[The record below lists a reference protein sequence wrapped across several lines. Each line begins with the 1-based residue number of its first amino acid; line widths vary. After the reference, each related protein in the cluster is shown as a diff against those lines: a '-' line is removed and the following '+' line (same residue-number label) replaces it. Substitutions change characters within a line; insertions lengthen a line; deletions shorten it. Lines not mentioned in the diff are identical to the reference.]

1 MLLLEGDNEPNKI
14 ISQFSLC
21 PELSKVVE
29 PAGVA
34 FEKIVIQVFGGE
46 ISEESEDEE
55 EKKEIII
62 EEDNIEYDW
71 EKEYKEEESKK
82 NIKDLFSNGYNY
94 YKILG
99 LEDKFLNSKEEDFR
113 KAYKKL
119 ALIYHPD
126 KNQENKSLQ
135 GVSDEQIREEIKK
148 DLEKE
153 NKLGNENNN
162 NDEDE
167 NSEENNK
174 NIKENKN
181 ENKISKEEDQK
192 NREINKKWLKLKEA
206 YDTLSD
212 PEKRKKYDS
221 TIVFDDSIP
230 EDKVYSQKDFF
241 STFGPVFL
249 RNGIWSK
256 KKPVPK
262 LGDIQSPLQKVK
274 LFYKFWHNFQSWRDF
289 SVEGE
294 YDLEE
299 ATSRFEKRQMLK
311 ENKKMKASMKKE
323 EKIRIDTLTNIAY
336 KRDPRIIE
344 EEKRLEK
351 EKEEEKK
358 QRALER
364 QKQKEE
370 QELRRQMMIKQNEEE
385 KERLKQIKL
394 KEKEDLEIKI
404 LNLIKENNI
413 KINDSDIFQFKL
425 NSKNDSLKE
434 FLQHITKYEKE
445 NNSALKKEIIEKCNS
460 LFGMKFAE
468 EKKEETDKKD
478 SIWSKEEMFLLQKGV
493 KKYPAGTKQRWDKI
507 KEIVKTKSE
516 EEIIQMTH
524 YLVVNPNI
532 KIEGNI
538 NLKELLQKEKKENKE
553 EKKIKNEKN
562 TEKKSEANW
571 TSEEQKLLE
580 EALKKY
586 PSSLPTNERWT
597 NIAKHVGKTKKQCV
611 ERYKYLA
618 NLIKKNKE
626 KGK

>member
-1 MLLLEGDNEPNKI
+1 MFLIEGDNEPNKI
-14 ISQFSLC
+14 ISKFCICS
-21 PELSKVVE
+21 ELSKVVE
-29 PAGVA
+29 PAGAA
-34 FEKIVIQVFGGE
+34 FEKIVIQVYGGE

-55 EKKEIII
+55 EKNEIKI
-62 EEDNIEYDW
+62 EEDNIEYEW
-71 EKEYKEEESKK
+71 EKEYKEKEAKK

-99 LEDKFLNSKEEDFR
+99 LEDKFLNAKEEDIR

-119 ALIYHPD
+119 AIQYHPD
-126 KNQENKSLQ
+126 KNKENKPLI
-135 GVSDEQIREEIKK
+135 GVSDEQIKEEIKK

-153 NKLGNENNN
+153 IKQENTNEENNN
-162 NDEDE
+162 D
-167 NSEENNK
+167 NN
-174 NIKENKN
+174 NN
-181 ENKISKEEDQK
+181 ENKINNNNINKEEEQK

-206 YDTLSD
+206 YETLSD

-230 EDKVYSQKDFF
+230 DDINYSEKSFF

-249 RNGIWSK
+249 KNGIWSK

-262 LGDIQSPLQKVK
+262 LGDMQSPLQKVK

-299 ATSRFEKRQMLK
+299 ATCRFEKRQMLK

-323 EKIRIDTLTNIAY
+323 EKIRIDTLINIAY

-344 EEKRLEK
+344 EEKRIEK
-351 EKEEEKK
+351 EREEEKK
-358 QRALER
+358 RRALER
-364 QKQKEE
+364 QRLKEE
-370 QELRRQMMIKQNEEE
+370 QEIKRQEMIKKHEEE
-385 KERLKQIKL
+385 KERIKNLKL
-394 KEKEDLEIKI
+394 KEKEDLEKKILEIIEKTEIKI
-404 LNLIKENNI
+404 D
-413 KINDSDIFQFKL
+413 NDDIFQFKL

-434 FLQHITKYEKE
+434 FISHISQYE
-445 NNSALKKEIIEKCNS
+445 NSSLNIKKKEIIQKLHN
-460 LFGMKFAE
+460 LFGMKFKL
-468 EKKEETDKKD
+468 EKKEDTEKKE
-478 SIWSKEEMFLLQKGV
+478 SIWTKEEMFLLQKGV

-524 YLVVNPNI
+524 YLILNPNI
-532 KIEGNI
+532 KFEDNI
-538 NLKELLQKEKKENKE
+538 NLKELLQKEKNKN
-553 EKKIKNEKN
+553 NEKN
-562 TEKKSEANW
+562 DENKIKTEKKAEINW
-571 TSEEQKLLE
+571 TNEEQKLLE

-586 PSSLPTNERWT
+586 PSSMNANERWS

-618 NLIKKNKE
+618 SLIKKNKE

>member
-1 MLLLEGDNEPNKI
+1 MLLIEGDNEPNKI
-14 ISQFSLC
+14 ISKFCICS
-21 PELSKVVE
+21 ELSKVVE
-29 PAGVA
+29 PAGHA
-34 FEKIVIQVFGGE
+34 FEKIVIQVYGGE

-55 EKKEIII
+55 EKIEIKI

-71 EKEYKEEESKK
+71 EKEYKEKEKKK

-113 KAYKKL
+113 RAYKKL

-126 KNQENKSLQ
+126 KNKENKSLQ
-135 GVSDEQIREEIKK
+135 GVSDEQIKEEIKK

-153 NKLGNENNN
+153 NKLGNE
-162 NDEDE
+162 
-167 NSEENNK
+167 EENEDDNE
-174 NIKENKN
+174 ENKIKNNN
-181 ENKISKEEDQK
+181 ENKKSEEEEQK

-230 EDKVYSQKDFF
+230 EDKEYTEKDFF

-249 RNGIWSK
+249 NNGIWSK

-274 LFYKFWHNFQSWRDF
+274 LFYRFWHNFQSWRDF

-299 ATSRFEKRQMLK
+299 ATSRYEKRQMLK
-311 ENKKMKASMKKE
+311 ENRKMKASMKKE

-351 EKEEEKK
+351 EREEEKK
-358 QRALER
+358 KRALER

-370 QELRRQMMIKQNEEE
+370 EELKRQIMIKQNEEE
-385 KERLKQIKL
+385 KQRLKKKKL
-394 KEKEDLEIKI
+394 EEKEEMEKNII
-404 LNLIKENNI
+404 NIIKENNI
-413 KINDSDIFQFKL
+413 NMNDDDLFQFKL
-425 NSKNDSLKE
+425 NSKNESLKE
-434 FLQHITKYEKE
+434 FLNYISKFEKE
-445 NNSALKKEIIEKCNS
+445 DNNIKKKEIIEKCKS
-460 LFGMKFAE
+460 LFGMKF
-468 EKKEETDKKD
+468 KEEIKEDKEKD
-478 SIWSKEEMFLLQKGV
+478 SIWTKEEMFLLQKGV
-493 KKYPAGTKQRWDKI
+493 KKYPAGTKKRWDKI

-516 EEIIQMTH
+516 EEIVRMTH

-538 NLKELLQKEKKENKE
+538 NLKELLQKEKKEQNNE
-553 EKKIKNEKN
+553 EKKNKGEKQ
-562 TEKKSEANW
+562 EKSEINW
-571 TSEEQKLLE
+571 TGEEQKLLE

-597 NIAKHVGKTKKQCV
+597 NISKHVGKTKKQCV

-618 NLIKKNKE
+618 NLIKKNKG

>member
-1 MLLLEGDNEPNKI
+1 MFLREGDEEPNKI
-14 ISQFSLC
+14 ISKFCLC
-21 PELSKVVE
+21 PDLSKVVE
-29 PAGVA
+29 PAGIA
-34 FEKIVIQVFGGE
+34 FEKIVIQVYGGE
-46 ISEESEDEE
+46 ISEESEEEE
-55 EKKEIII
+55 EKNEIIV
-62 EEDNIEYDW
+62 EEDNIEYEW
-71 EKEYKEEESKK
+71 EKEYKEKESKK
-82 NIKDLFSNGYNY
+82 NIKDMFSNGYNY

-99 LEDKFLNSKEEDFR
+99 LEDKFLNAKEEDFR

-119 ALIYHPD
+119 AIIYHPD
-126 KNQENKSLQ
+126 KNKENKSLP
-135 GVSDEQIREEIKK
+135 GVSDEQIKEEIKK

-153 NKLGNENNN
+153 NKSGNEN
-162 NDEDE
+162 DEED
-167 NSEENNK
+167 NNK
-174 NIKENKN
+174 NNEN
-181 ENKISKEEDQK
+181 ENKINKEEDQK

-230 EDKVYSQKDFF
+230 EDIPYTENNFF

-249 RNGIWSK
+249 KNSIWSK

-262 LGDIQSPLQKVK
+262 LGDMNSPLQKVK

-323 EKIRIDTLTNIAY
+323 EKIRIDNLINIAY

-358 QRALER
+358 RRALER

-385 KERLKQIKL
+385 KERLKKL
-394 KEKEDLEIKI
+394 KMKEKEDLEKKI
-404 LNLIKENNI
+404 LEIIEENNI
-413 KINDSDIFQFKL
+413 KINDDDLFQFKL
-425 NSKNDSLKE
+425 NSKNESLKE
-434 FLQHITKYEKE
+434 FIEHINKFEKE
-445 NNSALKKEIIEKCNS
+445 EKNIKKKEIIEKGNS
-460 LFGMKFAE
+460 LFGMKFKE
-468 EKKEETDKKD
+468 EKNDEKEKKE

-507 KEIVKTKSE
+507 KEMVKTKSE

-524 YLVVNPNI
+524 YLILNPNI
-532 KIEGNI
+532 KFEENI
-538 NLKELLQKEKKENKE
+538 NLKELLKKEKKENKE
-553 EKKIKNEKN
+553 EKQKNSEKS
-562 TEKKSEANW
+562 EKKSEMNW
-571 TSEEQKLLE
+571 TAEEQKLLE

-586 PSSLPTNERWT
+586 PSSLPANERWT

-618 NLIKKNKE
+618 NIIKKNKE

>member
-29 PAGVA
+29 PAGAA
-34 FEKIVIQVFGGE
+34 FEKIVIQVYGGE

-71 EKEYKEEESKK
+71 EKEYKEQESKK
-82 NIKDLFSNGYNY
+82 NIKDIFSNGYNY

-99 LEDKFLNSKEEDFR
+99 LEDKFLNSKDEDFR

-119 ALIYHPD
+119 ALIFHPD
-126 KNQENKSLQ
+126 KNKENKSLQ
-135 GVSDEQIREEIKK
+135 GVSDEQIREEIQK

-153 NKLGNENNN
+153 NKLGNENNEN
-162 NDEDE
+162 EDE
-167 NSEENNK
+167 NNEENNK
-174 NIKENKN
+174 NKEENKN
-181 ENKISKEEDQK
+181 TISKEEDQK

-230 EDKVYSQKDFF
+230 EDKVYSEKDFF
-241 STFGPVFL
+241 LTFGPVFL
-249 RNGIWSK
+249 KNGIWSK

-262 LGDIQSPLQKVK
+262 LGDIQSPLPKVK

-351 EKEEEKK
+351 EREEEKK

-385 KERLKQIKL
+385 KERQKQIKL
-394 KEKEDLEIKI
+394 KEKEDLETKI
-404 LNLIKENNI
+404 LNIIKDNNI
-413 KINDSDIFQFKL
+413 KINDNDIFQFKL
-425 NSKNDSLKE
+425 NSNNDSLKE
-434 FLQHITKYEKE
+434 FLQHITKLEKE
-445 NNSALKKEIIEKCNS
+445 NKSLLKKEILEKCDT
-460 LFGMKFAE
+460 LFGMKFKE
-468 EKKEETDKKD
+468 EKKEETEKKD

-516 EEIIQMTH
+516 EEIIQMAH

-553 EKKIKNEKN
+553 EKKIKNEKTN
-562 TEKKSEANW
+562 EKKSEANW
-571 TSEEQKLLE
+571 TAEEQKLLE

-618 NLIKKNKE
+618 SLIKKNKE

>member
-1 MLLLEGDNEPNKI
+1 MFLREGDEEPNKI
-14 ISQFSLC
+14 ISKFCLC
-21 PELSKVVE
+21 PDLSRVVE
-29 PAGVA
+29 PAGIT
-34 FEKIVIQVFGGE
+34 FEKIVIQVYGGE
-46 ISEESEDEE
+46 ISEESEEEE
-55 EKKEIII
+55 EKNEIII
-62 EEDNIEYDW
+62 EEDNIEYEW
-71 EKEYKEEESKK
+71 EKEYKEKESKK
-82 NIKDLFSNGYNY
+82 DIKDAFTNGYNY

-99 LEDKFLNSKEEDFR
+99 LEDKFLNAKEEDFR
-113 KAYKKL
+113 KAYKKM
-119 ALIYHPD
+119 AIIYHPD
-126 KNQENKSLQ
+126 KNKENKSLQ
-135 GVSDEQIREEIKK
+135 GVSDEQIKEEIKK

-153 NKLGNENNN
+153 NKAGNEKENEDEEDNKNNN
-162 NDEDE
+162 NDKINKEDA
-167 NSEENNK
+167 
-174 NIKENKN
+174 
-181 ENKISKEEDQK
+181 QK

-230 EDKVYSQKDFF
+230 EDIAYTENNFF

-249 RNGIWSK
+249 KNSIWSK

-262 LGDIQSPLQKVK
+262 LGDMKSPLQKVK

-289 SVEGE
+289 PVEGE

-323 EKIRIDTLTNIAY
+323 EKIRIDNLTNIAY

-358 QRALER
+358 RRALER

-370 QELRRQMMIKQNEEE
+370 QEIRRQMMIKQNEEE
-385 KERLKQIKL
+385 KERLKQMKM
-394 KEKEDLEIKI
+394 KEKEDLEKQI
-404 LNLIKENNI
+404 LNIIEVNNI
-413 KINDSDIFQFKL
+413 KMNENDLFQFKL
-425 NSKNDSLKE
+425 NSKNESLRE
-434 FLQHITKYEKE
+434 FLKHINKYENE
-445 NNSALKKEIIEKCNS
+445 DNNIKKKEIMEKCNS
-460 LFGMKFAE
+460 LFGMKFKE
-468 EKKEETDKKD
+468 EKKEEKEKKE
-478 SIWSKEEMFLLQKGV
+478 SIWTKEEMFLLQKGV
-493 KKYPAGTKQRWDKI
+493 KKYPAGTKKRWDKI

-516 EEIIQMTH
+516 EEIVQMAH

-532 KIEGNI
+532 KIEDNI
-538 NLKELLQKEKKENKE
+538 NLKELLKKEKKENKE
-553 EKKIKNEKN
+553 EKPKNNNEKN
-562 TEKKSEANW
+562 EKKSEINW
-571 TSEEQKLLE
+571 TAEEQKLLE

>member
-14 ISQFSLC
+14 ISKFCICS
-21 PELSKVVE
+21 ELSKVVE
-29 PAGVA
+29 PAGAA
-34 FEKIVIQVFGGE
+34 FEKIVIQVYGGE

-55 EKKEIII
+55 EKNEIKI
-62 EEDNIEYDW
+62 EEDNIEYEW
-71 EKEYKEEESKK
+71 EKEYKEKEAKK

-113 KAYKKL
+113 KAYKKM
-119 ALIYHPD
+119 AIIYHPD
-126 KNQENKSLQ
+126 KNKENKSLQ
-135 GVSDEQIREEIKK
+135 GVSDEQIKEEIKK

-153 NKLGNENNN
+153 NKLGNEENNEDNNEEKKIGNNN
-162 NDEDE
+162 
-167 NSEENNK
+167 
-174 NIKENKN
+174 N
-181 ENKISKEEDQK
+181 ENKISEEEEQK

-206 YDTLSD
+206 YDTLID

-230 EDKVYSQKDFF
+230 EDKEYTEKDFF
-241 STFGPVFL
+241 TTFGPVFL
-249 RNGIWSK
+249 NNGIWSK

-262 LGDIQSPLQKVK
+262 LGDMQSPLQKVK

-311 ENKKMKASMKKE
+311 ENKKMKASMRKE
-323 EKIRIDTLTNIAY
+323 EKIRIDTLINIAY

-351 EKEEEKK
+351 EREEEKK
-358 QRALER
+358 KRALER
-364 QKQKEE
+364 QKQREE
-370 QELRRQMMIKQNEEE
+370 EELKREIMIKQYEEE
-385 KERLKQIKL
+385 KERIKKKKL
-394 KEKEDLEIKI
+394 EEKEEMEKNII
-404 LNLIKENNI
+404 NIIKENNI
-413 KINDSDIFQFKL
+413 NMNEDDLFQFKL
-425 NSKNDSLKE
+425 NSKNESLKE
-434 FLQHITKYEKE
+434 CLDYISKYEKE
-445 NNSALKKEIIEKCNS
+445 DNNIKKKEIMEKCKS
-460 LFGMKFAE
+460 LFGMKFKEEIKE
-468 EKKEETDKKD
+468 EKEKE
-478 SIWSKEEMFLLQKGV
+478 SIWTKEEMFLLQKGV
-493 KKYPAGTKQRWDKI
+493 KKYPAGTKKRWDKI
-507 KEIVKTKSE
+507 KEIVKTKNE
-516 EEIIQMTH
+516 EEIVQMAH
-524 YLVVNPNI
+524 YLVVTPNI

-538 NLKELLQKEKKENKE
+538 NLKELLQKEKKEKNENNE
-553 EKKIKNEKN
+553 EKSKKIEKQ
-562 TEKKSEANW
+562 EKSEINW
-571 TSEEQKLLE
+571 TGEEQKLLE

-597 NIAKHVGKTKKQCV
+597 NISKHVGKTKKQCV

-618 NLIKKNKE
+618 NLIKKNKG

>member
-29 PAGVA
+29 PAGAA
-34 FEKIVIQVFGGE
+34 FEKIVIQVYGGE

-71 EKEYKEEESKK
+71 EKEYKEQESKK
-82 NIKDLFSNGYNY
+82 NIKDIFSNGYNY

-99 LEDKFLNSKEEDFR
+99 LEDKFLNSKDEDFR

-126 KNQENKSLQ
+126 KNKENKSLQ
-135 GVSDEQIREEIKK
+135 GVSDEQIREEIQK

-153 NKLGNENNN
+153 NKLGNENNEN
-162 NDEDE
+162 EDE
-167 NSEENNK
+167 NNDKDDENNK
-174 NIKENKN
+174 KENENKN
-181 ENKISKEEDQK
+181 TISKEEDQK

-230 EDKVYSQKDFF
+230 EDKVYSEKDFF

-249 RNGIWSK
+249 KNGIWSK

-262 LGDIQSPLQKVK
+262 LGDMQSPLPKVK

-351 EKEEEKK
+351 EREEEKK

-364 QKQKEE
+364 QRQKEE
-370 QELRRQMMIKQNEEE
+370 QELKRQMMIKQNEEE
-385 KERLKQIKL
+385 KERQKQIKL
-394 KEKEDLEIKI
+394 KEKEDLELKI
-404 LNLIKENNI
+404 LNIIKESNI
-413 KINDSDIFQFKL
+413 KINDNDIFQFKL
-425 NSKNDSLKE
+425 NSNNDSLKE
-434 FLQHITKYEKE
+434 FLQHITKLEKE
-445 NNSALKKEIIEKCNS
+445 NKSLLKKEIIGKCDS
-460 LFGMKFAE
+460 LFGMKFKE
-468 EKKEETDKKD
+468 EKKEESEKKD

-507 KEIVKTKSE
+507 REIVKTKSE
-516 EEIIQMTH
+516 EEIIQMAH

-553 EKKIKNEKN
+553 EKKIKNEKTN
-562 TEKKSEANW
+562 EKKSEVNW
-571 TSEEQKLLE
+571 TAEEQKLLE

-618 NLIKKNKE
+618 SLIKKNKE

>member
-1 MLLLEGDNEPNKI
+1 MFLREGDEEPNKI
-14 ISQFSLC
+14 ISKFCLC
-21 PELSKVVE
+21 PDLSKVVE
-29 PAGVA
+29 PAGIA
-34 FEKIVIQVFGGE
+34 FEKIVIQVYGGE
-46 ISEESEDEE
+46 ISEESEEEE
-55 EKKEIII
+55 EKNEIIV
-62 EEDNIEYDW
+62 EEDNIEYEW
-71 EKEYKEEESKK
+71 EKEYKEKESKK
-82 NIKDLFSNGYNY
+82 NIKDMFSNGYNY

-99 LEDKFLNSKEEDFR
+99 LEDKFLNAKEEDFR

-119 ALIYHPD
+119 AIIYHPD
-126 KNQENKSLQ
+126 KNKENNSLP
-135 GVSDEQIREEIKK
+135 GVSDEQIKEEINK

-153 NKLGNENNN
+153 NKSGNENEE
-162 NDEDE
+162 ED
-167 NSEENNK
+167 NNK
-174 NIKENKN
+174 NNEN
-181 ENKISKEEDQK
+181 ENKINKEEDQK

-230 EDKVYSQKDFF
+230 EDIPYTENNFF

-249 RNGIWSK
+249 QNSIWSK

-262 LGDIQSPLQKVK
+262 LGDMNSPLQKVK

-323 EKIRIDTLTNIAY
+323 EKIRIDNLINIAY

-358 QRALER
+358 RRALER

-370 QELRRQMMIKQNEEE
+370 QELRRQMMIKLNEEE
-385 KERLKQIKL
+385 KERFKKLKM
-394 KEKEDLEIKI
+394 KEKEDLEKKI
-404 LNLIKENNI
+404 LEIIEENNI
-413 KINDSDIFQFKL
+413 KINDDDLFQFKL
-425 NSKNDSLKE
+425 NSKNESLKE
-434 FLQHITKYEKE
+434 FIEHINKFEKE
-445 NNSALKKEIIEKCNS
+445 EKNIKKKEIIEKGNS
-460 LFGMKFAE
+460 LFGMKFKE
-468 EKKEETDKKD
+468 EKNDEKEKKE

-516 EEIIQMTH
+516 DEIIQMTH
-524 YLVVNPNI
+524 YLILNPNI
-532 KIEGNI
+532 KFEENI
-538 NLKELLQKEKKENKE
+538 NLKELLKKEKKENKE
-553 EKKIKNEKN
+553 EKQKNSEKS
-562 TEKKSEANW
+562 EKKSEMNW
-571 TSEEQKLLE
+571 TAEEQKLLE

-586 PSSLPTNERWT
+586 PSSLPANERWT
-597 NIAKHVGKTKKQCV
+597 HIAKHVGKTKKQCV

>member
-1 MLLLEGDNEPNKI
+1 MFLREGDEEPNKI
-14 ISQFSLC
+14 ISKFCLC
-21 PELSKVVE
+21 PDLSKVVE
-29 PAGVA
+29 PAGIA
-34 FEKIVIQVFGGE
+34 FEKIVIQVYGGE
-46 ISEESEDEE
+46 ISEESEEEE
-55 EKKEIII
+55 EKNEIIV
-62 EEDNIEYDW
+62 EEDNIEYEW
-71 EKEYKEEESKK
+71 EKEYKEKESKK
-82 NIKDLFSNGYNY
+82 NIKDMFSNGYNY

-99 LEDKFLNSKEEDFR
+99 LEDKFLNAKEEDFR

-119 ALIYHPD
+119 AIIYHPD
-126 KNQENKSLQ
+126 KNKENKSLP
-135 GVSDEQIREEIKK
+135 GVSDEQIKEEIKK

-153 NKLGNENNN
+153 NKSGNEN
-162 NDEDE
+162 DEED
-167 NSEENNK
+167 NNK
-174 NIKENKN
+174 NNEN
-181 ENKISKEEDQK
+181 ENKINKEEDQK

-230 EDKVYSQKDFF
+230 EDIPYTENNFF

-249 RNGIWSK
+249 KNSIWSK

-262 LGDIQSPLQKVK
+262 LGDMNSPLQKVK

-323 EKIRIDTLTNIAY
+323 EKIRIDNLTNIAY

-358 QRALER
+358 RRALER

-385 KERLKQIKL
+385 KERLKKL
-394 KEKEDLEIKI
+394 KMKEKEDLEKKI
-404 LNLIKENNI
+404 LEIIEENNI
-413 KINDSDIFQFKL
+413 KINDDDLFQFKL
-425 NSKNDSLKE
+425 NSKNESLKE
-434 FLQHITKYEKE
+434 FIEHINKFEKE
-445 NNSALKKEIIEKCNS
+445 EKNIKKKEIIEKGNS
-460 LFGMKFAE
+460 LFGMKFKE
-468 EKKEETDKKD
+468 EKNDEKEKKE

-516 EEIIQMTH
+516 DEIIQMTH
-524 YLVVNPNI
+524 YLILNPNI
-532 KIEGNI
+532 KFEENI
-538 NLKELLQKEKKENKE
+538 NLKELLKKEKKENKE
-553 EKKIKNEKN
+553 EKQKNSEKS
-562 TEKKSEANW
+562 EKKSEMNW
-571 TSEEQKLLE
+571 TAEEQKLLE

-586 PSSLPTNERWT
+586 PSSLPANERWT

-618 NLIKKNKE
+618 NIIKKNKE

>member
-29 PAGVA
+29 PAGAA
-34 FEKIVIQVFGGE
+34 FEKIVIQVYGGE

-55 EKKEIII
+55 EKNEIKI
-62 EEDNIEYDW
+62 EEDSIEYEW
-71 EKEYKEEESKK
+71 EKEYKEKEAKK

-113 KAYKKL
+113 KAYKKM
-119 ALIYHPD
+119 AIIYHPD
-126 KNQENKSLQ
+126 KNKENKSLQ
-135 GVSDEQIREEIKK
+135 GVSDEQIKEEIKK

-153 NKLGNENNN
+153 NKLGNEENNEDNNEEKKIGNNN
-162 NDEDE
+162 
-167 NSEENNK
+167 
-174 NIKENKN
+174 N
-181 ENKISKEEDQK
+181 ENKISEEEEQK

-206 YDTLSD
+206 YDTLID

-230 EDKVYSQKDFF
+230 EDKEYTEKDFF
-241 STFGPVFL
+241 TTFGPVFL
-249 RNGIWSK
+249 NNGIWSK

-262 LGDIQSPLQKVK
+262 LGDMQSPLQKVK

-311 ENKKMKASMKKE
+311 ENKKMKASMRKE
-323 EKIRIDTLTNIAY
+323 EKIRIDTLINIAY

-351 EKEEEKK
+351 EREEEKK
-358 QRALER
+358 KRALER
-364 QKQKEE
+364 QKQREE
-370 QELRRQMMIKQNEEE
+370 EELKREIMIKQYEEE
-385 KERLKQIKL
+385 KERIKKKKL
-394 KEKEDLEIKI
+394 EEKEEMEKNII
-404 LNLIKENNI
+404 NIIKENNI
-413 KINDSDIFQFKL
+413 NMNEDDLFQFKL
-425 NSKNDSLKE
+425 NSKNESLKE
-434 FLQHITKYEKE
+434 CLDYISKYEKE
-445 NNSALKKEIIEKCNS
+445 DNNIKKKEIMEKCKS
-460 LFGMKFAE
+460 LFGMKFKEEIKE
-468 EKKEETDKKD
+468 EKEKE
-478 SIWSKEEMFLLQKGV
+478 SIWTKEEMFLLQKGV
-493 KKYPAGTKQRWDKI
+493 KKYPAGTKLRWDKI
-507 KEIVKTKSE
+507 KEIVKTKNE
-516 EEIIQMTH
+516 EEIVQMAH

-538 NLKELLQKEKKENKE
+538 NLKELLQKEKKEKKE
-553 EKKIKNEKN
+553 NNVEKLKKIEKQ
-562 TEKKSEANW
+562 EKSEINW
-571 TSEEQKLLE
+571 TGEEQKLLE

-597 NIAKHVGKTKKQCV
+597 NISKHVGKTKKQCV

-618 NLIKKNKE
+618 NLIKKNKG

>member
-1 MLLLEGDNEPNKI
+1 MFLREGDEEPNKI
-14 ISQFSLC
+14 ISKFCLC
-21 PELSKVVE
+21 PDLSKVVE
-29 PAGVA
+29 PAGIA
-34 FEKIVIQVFGGE
+34 FEKIVIQVYGGE
-46 ISEESEDEE
+46 ISEESEEEE
-55 EKKEIII
+55 EKNEIIV
-62 EEDNIEYDW
+62 EEDNIEYEW
-71 EKEYKEEESKK
+71 EKEYKEKESKK
-82 NIKDLFSNGYNY
+82 NIKDMFSNGYNY

-99 LEDKFLNSKEEDFR
+99 LEDKFLNAKEEDFR

-119 ALIYHPD
+119 AIIYHPD
-126 KNQENKSLQ
+126 KNKENKSLP
-135 GVSDEQIREEIKK
+135 GVSDEQIKEEIKK

-153 NKLGNENNN
+153 NKSGNEN
-162 NDEDE
+162 DEED
-167 NSEENNK
+167 NNK
-174 NIKENKN
+174 NNEN
-181 ENKISKEEDQK
+181 ENKINKEEDQK

-230 EDKVYSQKDFF
+230 DDIPYTENNFF

-249 RNGIWSK
+249 KNSIWSK

-262 LGDIQSPLQKVK
+262 LGDMNSPLQKVK

-323 EKIRIDTLTNIAY
+323 EKIRIDNLTNIAY

-358 QRALER
+358 RRALER

-385 KERLKQIKL
+385 KERLKKL
-394 KEKEDLEIKI
+394 KMKEKEDLEKKI
-404 LNLIKENNI
+404 LEIIKENNI
-413 KINDSDIFQFKL
+413 KINDDDIFQFNI
-425 NSKNDSLKE
+425 NSKNESLKE
-434 FLQHITKYEKE
+434 FIQHITKYENEEK
-445 NNSALKKEIIEKCNS
+445 NIKKKEIIEKGNS
-460 LFGMKFAE
+460 LFGMKFKE
-468 EKKEETDKKD
+468 EKNDEKEKKE

-507 KEIVKTKSE
+507 KEMVKTKSE

-524 YLVVNPNI
+524 YLILNPNI
-532 KIEGNI
+532 KFEENI
-538 NLKELLQKEKKENKE
+538 NLKELLKKEKKENKE
-553 EKKIKNEKN
+553 EKQKNSEKN
-562 TEKKSEANW
+562 EKKSEMNW
-571 TSEEQKLLE
+571 TAEEQKLLE

-586 PSSLPTNERWT
+586 PSSLPANERWT

-618 NLIKKNKE
+618 NIIKKNKE

>member
-1 MLLLEGDNEPNKI
+1 MFLREGDEEPNKI
-14 ISQFSLC
+14 ISKFCLC
-21 PELSKVVE
+21 PDLSKVVE
-29 PAGVA
+29 PAGIA
-34 FEKIVIQVFGGE
+34 FEKIVIQVYGGE
-46 ISEESEDEE
+46 ISEESEEEE
-55 EKKEIII
+55 EKNEIIV
-62 EEDNIEYDW
+62 EEDNIEYEW
-71 EKEYKEEESKK
+71 EKEYKEKESKK
-82 NIKDLFSNGYNY
+82 NIKDMFSNGYNY

-99 LEDKFLNSKEEDFR
+99 LEDKFLNAKEEDFR

-119 ALIYHPD
+119 AIIYHPD
-126 KNQENKSLQ
+126 KNKENKSLP
-135 GVSDEQIREEIKK
+135 GVSDEQIKEEIKK

-153 NKLGNENNN
+153 NKSGNEN
-162 NDEDE
+162 DEED
-167 NSEENNK
+167 NNK
-174 NIKENKN
+174 NNEN
-181 ENKISKEEDQK
+181 ENKINKEEDQK

-230 EDKVYSQKDFF
+230 EDIPYNENNFF

-249 RNGIWSK
+249 KNSIWSK

-262 LGDIQSPLQKVK
+262 LGDMNSPLQKVK

-323 EKIRIDTLTNIAY
+323 EKIRIDNLINIAY

-358 QRALER
+358 RRALER

-385 KERLKQIKL
+385 KERLKKL
-394 KEKEDLEIKI
+394 KMKEKEDLEKKI
-404 LNLIKENNI
+404 LEIIEENNI
-413 KINDSDIFQFKL
+413 KINDDDLFQFKL
-425 NSKNDSLKE
+425 NSKNESLKE
-434 FLQHITKYEKE
+434 FIEHINKFEKE
-445 NNSALKKEIIEKCNS
+445 EKNIKKKEIIEKGNS
-460 LFGMKFAE
+460 LFGMKFKE
-468 EKKEETDKKD
+468 EKNDEKEKKE

-516 EEIIQMTH
+516 DEIIQMTH
-524 YLVVNPNI
+524 YLILNPNI
-532 KIEGNI
+532 KFEENI
-538 NLKELLQKEKKENKE
+538 NLKELLKKEKKENKE
-553 EKKIKNEKN
+553 EKQKNSEKS
-562 TEKKSEANW
+562 EKKSEMNW
-571 TSEEQKLLE
+571 TAEEQKLLE

-586 PSSLPTNERWT
+586 PSSLPANERWT

-618 NLIKKNKE
+618 NIIKKNKE

>member
-1 MLLLEGDNEPNKI
+1 MFLREGDEEPNKI
-14 ISQFSLC
+14 ISKFCLC
-21 PELSKVVE
+21 PDLSKVVE
-29 PAGVA
+29 PAGIA
-34 FEKIVIQVFGGE
+34 FEKIVIQVYGGE
-46 ISEESEDEE
+46 ISEESEEEE
-55 EKKEIII
+55 EKNEIIV
-62 EEDNIEYDW
+62 EEDNIEYEW
-71 EKEYKEEESKK
+71 EKEYKEKESKK
-82 NIKDLFSNGYNY
+82 NIKDMFSNGYNY

-99 LEDKFLNSKEEDFR
+99 LEDKFLNAKEEDFR

-119 ALIYHPD
+119 AIIYHPD
-126 KNQENKSLQ
+126 KNKENKSLP
-135 GVSDEQIREEIKK
+135 GVSDEQIKEEIKK

-153 NKLGNENNN
+153 NKSGNEN
-162 NDEDE
+162 DEED
-167 NSEENNK
+167 NNK
-174 NIKENKN
+174 NNDN
-181 ENKISKEEDQK
+181 ENKINKEEDQK

-230 EDKVYSQKDFF
+230 EDIPYNENNFF

-249 RNGIWSK
+249 KNSIWSK

-262 LGDIQSPLQKVK
+262 LGDMNSPLQKVK

-323 EKIRIDTLTNIAY
+323 EKIRIDNLINIAY

-358 QRALER
+358 RRALER

-385 KERLKQIKL
+385 KERLKKL
-394 KEKEDLEIKI
+394 KMKEKEDLEKKI
-404 LNLIKENNI
+404 LEIIEENNI
-413 KINDSDIFQFKL
+413 KINDDDLFQFKL
-425 NSKNDSLKE
+425 NSKNESLKE
-434 FLQHITKYEKE
+434 FIEHINKFEKE
-445 NNSALKKEIIEKCNS
+445 EKNIKKKEIIEKGNS
-460 LFGMKFAE
+460 LFGMKFKE
-468 EKKEETDKKD
+468 EKNDEKEKKE

-507 KEIVKTKSE
+507 KEMVKTKSE
-516 EEIIQMTH
+516 DEIIQMTH
-524 YLVVNPNI
+524 YLILNPNI
-532 KIEGNI
+532 KFEENI
-538 NLKELLQKEKKENKE
+538 NLKELLKKEKKENKE
-553 EKKIKNEKN
+553 EKQKNSEKS
-562 TEKKSEANW
+562 EKKSEMNW
-571 TSEEQKLLE
+571 TAEEQKLLE

-586 PSSLPTNERWT
+586 PSSLPANERWT

-618 NLIKKNKE
+618 NIIKKNKE

>member
-1 MLLLEGDNEPNKI
+1 MFLIEGDNEPNKI
-14 ISQFSLC
+14 ISKFCICSD
-21 PELSKVVE
+21 LSKVVE
-29 PAGVA
+29 PAGAA
-34 FEKIVIQVFGGE
+34 FEKIVIQVYGGE

-55 EKKEIII
+55 EKNEIKI
-62 EEDNIEYDW
+62 EEDSIEYEW
-71 EKEYKEEESKK
+71 EKEYKEKEAKK

-113 KAYKKL
+113 KAYKKM
-119 ALIYHPD
+119 AIIYHPD
-126 KNQENKSLQ
+126 KNKENKSLQ
-135 GVSDEQIREEIKK
+135 GVSDEQIKEEIKK

-153 NKLGNENNN
+153 NKLGNE
-162 NDEDE
+162 EE
-167 NSEENNK
+167 NEENNEEKKIEK
-174 NIKENKN
+174 NN
-181 ENKISKEEDQK
+181 ENKISEEEEQK

-206 YDTLSD
+206 YDTLID

-221 TIVFDDSIP
+221 TIIFDDSIP
-230 EDKVYSQKDFF
+230 EDKEYTEKDFF

-249 RNGIWSK
+249 NNGIWSK

-262 LGDIQSPLQKVK
+262 LGDMQSPLQKVK
-274 LFYKFWHNFQSWRDF
+274 LFYRFWHNFQSWRDF

-311 ENKKMKASMKKE
+311 ENRKMKASMKKE
-323 EKIRIDTLTNIAY
+323 EKIRIDTLINIAY

-351 EKEEEKK
+351 EREEEKK
-358 QRALER
+358 KRALER

-370 QELRRQMMIKQNEEE
+370 EELKRQIMIKQNEEE
-385 KERLKQIKL
+385 KERLKKKRL
-394 KEKEDLEIKI
+394 EEKEEMEKNII
-404 LNLIKENNI
+404 NIIKENNI
-413 KINDSDIFQFKL
+413 NMNDDDLFQFKL
-425 NSKNDSLKE
+425 NSKNESLKE
-434 FLQHITKYEKE
+434 FLDYITKYEKE
-445 NNSALKKEIIEKCNS
+445 DNNIKKKEIIDKCKS
-460 LFGMKFAE
+460 LFGMKFKEEIKE
-468 EKKEETDKKD
+468 EKEKE
-478 SIWSKEEMFLLQKGV
+478 SIWTKEEMFLLQKGV

-507 KEIVKTKSE
+507 KEIVKTKNE
-516 EEIIQMTH
+516 EEIVQMAH

-538 NLKELLQKEKKENKE
+538 NLKELLQKEKKEKKENNE
-553 EKKIKNEKN
+553 EKLKKIEKQ
-562 TEKKSEANW
+562 EKSEINW
-571 TSEEQKLLE
+571 TGEEQKLLE

-597 NIAKHVGKTKKQCV
+597 NISKHVGKTKKQCV

-618 NLIKKNKE
+618 NLIKKNKG

>member
-1 MLLLEGDNEPNKI
+1 MFLIEGDNEPNKI
-14 ISQFSLC
+14 ISKFCICSD
-21 PELSKVVE
+21 LSKVVE
-29 PAGVA
+29 PAGAA
-34 FEKIVIQVFGGE
+34 FEKIVIQVYGGE

-55 EKKEIII
+55 EKNEIKI
-62 EEDNIEYDW
+62 EEDSIEYEW
-71 EKEYKEEESKK
+71 EKEYKEKEAKK

-113 KAYKKL
+113 KAYKKM
-119 ALIYHPD
+119 AIIYHPD
-126 KNQENKSLQ
+126 KNKENKSLQ
-135 GVSDEQIREEIKK
+135 GVSDEQIKEEIKK

-153 NKLGNENNN
+153 NKLGNE
-162 NDEDE
+162 EE
-167 NSEENNK
+167 NEENNEEKKIEK
-174 NIKENKN
+174 NN
-181 ENKISKEEDQK
+181 ENKISEEEEQK

-206 YDTLSD
+206 YDTLID

-221 TIVFDDSIP
+221 TIIFDDSIP
-230 EDKVYSQKDFF
+230 EDKEYTEKDFF

-249 RNGIWSK
+249 NNGIWSK

-262 LGDIQSPLQKVK
+262 LGDMQSPLQKVK
-274 LFYKFWHNFQSWRDF
+274 LFYRFWHNFQSWRDF

-311 ENKKMKASMKKE
+311 ENRKMKASMKKE
-323 EKIRIDTLTNIAY
+323 EKIRIDTLINIAY

-351 EKEEEKK
+351 EREEEKK
-358 QRALER
+358 KRALER

-370 QELRRQMMIKQNEEE
+370 EELKRQIMIKQNEEE
-385 KERLKQIKL
+385 KQRLKKKRL
-394 KEKEDLEIKI
+394 EEKEEMEKNII
-404 LNLIKENNI
+404 NIIKENNI
-413 KINDSDIFQFKL
+413 NMNDDDLFQFKL
-425 NSKNDSLKE
+425 NSKNESLKE
-434 FLQHITKYEKE
+434 FLDYITKYEKE
-445 NNSALKKEIIEKCNS
+445 DNNIKKKEIIDKCKS
-460 LFGMKFAE
+460 LFGMKFKEEIKE
-468 EKKEETDKKD
+468 EKEKE
-478 SIWSKEEMFLLQKGV
+478 SIWTKEEMFLLQKGV

-507 KEIVKTKSE
+507 KEIVKTKNE
-516 EEIIQMTH
+516 EEIVQMAH

-532 KIEGNI
+532 KIERNI
-538 NLKELLQKEKKENKE
+538 NLKELLQKEKKEKKENNE
-553 EKKIKNEKN
+553 EKLKKIEKQ
-562 TEKKSEANW
+562 EKSEINW
-571 TSEEQKLLE
+571 TGEEQKLLE

-597 NIAKHVGKTKKQCV
+597 NISKHVGKTKKQCV

-618 NLIKKNKE
+618 NLIKKNKG